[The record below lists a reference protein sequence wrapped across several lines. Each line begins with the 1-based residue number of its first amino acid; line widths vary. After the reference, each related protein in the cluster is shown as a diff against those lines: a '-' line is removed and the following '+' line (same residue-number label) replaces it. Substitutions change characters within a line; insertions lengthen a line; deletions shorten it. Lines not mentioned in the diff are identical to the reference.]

1 MFVGFFIYYFFEMY
15 FFLLG
20 RIEHRSEI
28 VDVILPKEILLPTVL
43 ENILSSIVLEWD
55 VILEGAVK

>member
-1 MFVGFFIYYFFEMY
+1 MY

-43 ENILSSIVLEWD
+43 ENILSSIVLERD